1 MAVQNDQVV
10 FRYRSF
16 EVRHLA
22 RKLGRHLLKILY
34 ERFLAVANMR
44 VVLDV
49 VIAHELFNGLAGL
62 ALIKHQVIE
71 RFRIGCIL
79 LQFGH
84 DGFSVLRRT
93 FAPDCGLRKI
103 VAYSNTSR
111 PYSAEADICYARF
124 ANNHKEYNMKRLL
137 KIISLLAAT
146 SVILAVPQTAF
157 AEHHESILVTGAST
171 GIGRHLA
178 ETLASNGYH
187 VYAGARKDKDLAGLN
202 AIENVTAVRLD
213 VTDQDQIDAA
223 VAMIIENGT
232 GLYGLVN
239 NAGVSSGDFIVETP
253 IEDQTFVYAVN
264 VEGVYRITKAFAPL
278 VIESKGR
285 IVTTGSI
292 AGTLSW
298 PGGSAYSG
306 SKHWIEALTD
316 SLADEMEPLGVSVSV
331 VEPGNYKS
339 NIRRSSVSRGLDK
352 LAESGGEVTEEM
364 KKDYEATAEREL
376 SYKEP
381 DEVSEAFMHALF
393 DESPLRRYMVVPNA
407 EEQGWT
413 IGAKIVELVQLNQW
427 GPYSY
432 SRDELVA
439 LLDEAMSGDKPND

>member
-1 MAVQNDQVV
+1 
-10 FRYRSF
+10 
-16 EVRHLA
+16 
-22 RKLGRHLLKILY
+22 
-34 ERFLAVANMR
+34 
-44 VVLDV
+44 
-49 VIAHELFNGLAGL
+49 
-62 ALIKHQVIE
+62 
-71 RFRIGCIL
+71 
-79 LQFGH
+79 
-84 DGFSVLRRT
+84 
-93 FAPDCGLRKI
+93 
-103 VAYSNTSR
+103 
-111 PYSAEADICYARF
+111 
-124 ANNHKEYNMKRLL
+124 MKRVFQM
-137 KIISLLAAT
+137 ISLLAAM
-146 SVILAVPQTAF
+146 SVIIVAPQTAL

-202 AIENVTAVRLD
+202 AIENITAVRLD

-223 VAMIIENGT
+223 VAMITEKGA
-232 GLYGLVN
+232 GLYGIVN
-239 NAGVSSGDFIVETP
+239 NAGVGGGGFIADTS

-352 LAESGGEVTEEM
+352 LAESGGEVTDEM

-407 EEQGWT
+407 EEQAWT
-413 IGAKIVELVQLNQW
+413 IGAKVNELVQLNTW

-432 SRDELVA
+432 SRDELIA
-439 LLDEAMSGDKPND
+439 LLDEAMSEGEADD

>member
-1 MAVQNDQVV
+1 MKSV
-10 FRYRSF
+10 
-16 EVRHLA
+16 
-22 RKLGRHLLKILY
+22 
-34 ERFLAVANMR
+34 
-44 VVLDV
+44 
-49 VIAHELFNGLAGL
+49 
-62 ALIKHQVIE
+62 
-71 RFRIGCIL
+71 
-79 LQFGH
+79 LQF
-84 DGFSVLRRT
+84 F
-93 FAPDCGLRKI
+93 
-103 VAYSNTSR
+103 
-111 PYSAEADICYARF
+111 
-124 ANNHKEYNMKRLL
+124 
-137 KIISLLAAT
+137 SLLVVT
-146 SVILAVPQTAF
+146 SVFFAAPQTAI
-157 AEHHESILVTGAST
+157 AHHKESILVTGAST
-171 GIGRHLA
+171 GIGRNLA
-178 ETLASNGYH
+178 ETLAGNGYH
-187 VYAGARKDKDLAGLN
+187 VYAGARKDKDLAELN
-202 AIENVTAVRLD
+202 AIDNVTAVRLD
-213 VTDQDQIDAA
+213 VTKQDQIDAV
-223 VAMIIENGT
+223 VAMIRENGT

-239 NAGVSSGDFIVETP
+239 NAGVLGGDDIVDTP
-253 IEDQTFVYAVN
+253 VEDQTFVYAVN

-316 SLADEMEPLGVSVSV
+316 ALAGEMAPLGVSVSV
-331 VEPGNYKS
+331 VEPGSYKS
-339 NIRRSSVSRGLDK
+339 NIRRSSVSRELDK
-352 LAESGGEVTEEM
+352 LEAAGGEVTQEM

-381 DEVSEAFMHALF
+381 NEVSEAFMHALF

-432 SRDELVA
+432 SRDELIA